1 MARAN
6 TAHPSSPV
14 NTFRPDLG
22 FRIGSR
28 LVRTLLT
35 IGLPVGDMALISIRG
50 RRSGQMRTTPVY
62 LGGPKNAH
70 WVVSPFGEVDWV
82 KNLRRAGEAT
92 ITRRRRSE
100 SVVATEVPPSEASG
114 ILRQALAKSPK
125 SVRQHYGVTEA
136 SSDEA
141 FAREALRHP
150 VFRFAPKPSE
160 S

>member
-1 MARAN
+1 MATV
-6 TAHPSSPV
+6 TATT

-28 LVRTLLT
+28 LVRALLT
-35 IGLPVGDMALISIRG
+35 IGVPLGDMSLLSVRG
-50 RRSGQMRTTPVY
+50 RRSGRVRTTPIY
-62 LGGPKNAH
+62 LGGPKGAQ

-82 KNLRRAGEAT
+82 RNLRRAGEAT
-92 ITRRRRSE
+92 LTRGRKSDA
-100 SVVATEVPPSEASG
+100 VLATEVSPAEAAV
-114 ILRQALAKSPK
+114 ILRQALARTPK
-125 SVRQHYGVTEA
+125 SIRQHYGVTMA

-150 VFRFAPKPSE
+150 VFRFALKPSA